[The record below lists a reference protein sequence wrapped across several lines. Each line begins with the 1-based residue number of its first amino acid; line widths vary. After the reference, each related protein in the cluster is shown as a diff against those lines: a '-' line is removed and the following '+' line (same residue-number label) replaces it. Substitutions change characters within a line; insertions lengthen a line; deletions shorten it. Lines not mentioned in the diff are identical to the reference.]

1 MSHLL
6 GEKNNNVR
14 SILLLYNFQYIYVY
28 FSVVRLI
35 EQYLKENNLLRTLAV
50 LQEES
55 GTSLNTVDSVDGF
68 VSDINSGHWD
78 SVLQA
83 IQTLKLPDQKLIDLY
98 EQVHVILFYYYL
110 LLRELFSYKA
120 KKKNMCVYGHP
131 THFIFQPP
139 TLIFFIGNYSTLIFA
154 NDPINFYTEFREPFC
169 CLISSNVLFIQLL
182 AFCRN

>member
-6 GEKNNNVR
+6 GKKTNNVR
-14 SILLLYNFQYIYVY
+14 SIPLLYNFQYIYVY

-98 EQVHVILFYYYL
+98 EQVHVILFYYCL
-110 LLRELFSYKA
+110 LLRELFSY
-120 KKKNMCVYGHP
+120 CVVWLGIVP
-131 THFIFQPP
+131 
-139 TLIFFIGNYSTLIFA
+139 
-154 NDPINFYTEFREPFC
+154 EPMERVICFTR
-169 CLISSNVLFIQLL
+169 QH
-182 AFCRN
+182 

>member
-6 GEKNNNVR
+6 GKKTNNVR
-14 SILLLYNFQYIYVY
+14 SIPLLYNFQYIYVY

-55 GTSLNTVDSVDGF
+55 GTFLNTVDSVDGF

-98 EQVHVILFYYYL
+98 EQVHVILFYYCL
-110 LLRELFSYKA
+110 LLRELFSY
-120 KKKNMCVYGHP
+120 CVVWLG
-131 THFIFQPP
+131 I
-139 TLIFFIGNYSTLIFA
+139 
-154 NDPINFYTEFREPFC
+154 EPEPMERVICFTR
-169 CLISSNVLFIQLL
+169 QH
-182 AFCRN
+182 

>member
-1 MSHLL
+1 
-6 GEKNNNVR
+6 
-14 SILLLYNFQYIYVY
+14 LYNFQYIYLY

-98 EQVHVILFYYYL
+98 EQVHVILFYYCL
-110 LLRELFSYKA
+110 LLRELVSYS
-120 KKKNMCVYGHP
+120 VVWLG
-131 THFIFQPP
+131 IV
-139 TLIFFIGNYSTLIFA
+139 S
-154 NDPINFYTEFREPFC
+154 EPMARVICFTRQHC
-169 CLISSNVLFIQLL
+169 I
-182 AFCRN
+182 

>member
-6 GEKNNNVR
+6 GGKNNNVR
-14 SILLLYNFQYIYVY
+14 SILLLYNFQYIYLY

-98 EQVHVILFYYYL
+98 EQVHVILFYYCL
-110 LLRELFSYKA
+110 LLRELFSYKT
-120 KKKNMCVYGHP
+120 KKKICVF
-131 THFIFQPP
+131 TVTRP
-139 TLIFFIGNYSTLIFA
+139 TLFFRRR
-154 NDPINFYTEFREPFC
+154 P
-169 CLISSNVLFIQLL
+169 
-182 AFCRN
+182 

>member
-1 MSHLL
+1 MF
-6 GEKNNNVR
+6 
-14 SILLLYNFQYIYVY
+14 I

-98 EQVHVILFYYYL
+98 EQVI
-110 LLRELFSYKA
+110 K
-120 KKKNMCVYGHP
+120 
-131 THFIFQPP
+131 
-139 TLIFFIGNYSTLIFA
+139 IFA
-154 NDPINFYTEFREPFC
+154 
-169 CLISSNVLFIQLL
+169 ISTF
-182 AFCRN
+182 